1 MDSCLTKLIY
11 DKNELIKMIIV
22 SDLNEM
28 VIDNIHYKKD
38 NKDSIQLKSNGKILG
53 YIAKSFD
60 AVNNKE
66 KSVLTYEL
74 IDKEYVL
81 KEEKNI
87 EYLKN
92 GKKEILL
99 YNNDRFNE
107 KIETYFDKDEN
118 IIWQKKYK
126 NGILFES
133 RKLIGSNDYLVK
145 VLSDENYYY
154 KEETQLPED

>member
-1 MDSCLTKLIY
+1 M
-11 DKNELIKMIIV
+11 IKKYF
-22 SDLNEM
+22 L
-28 VIDNIHYKKD
+28 KK
-38 NKDSIQLKSNGKILG
+38 K
-53 YIAKSFD
+53 
-60 AVNNKE
+60 
-66 KSVLTYEL
+66 
-74 IDKEYVL
+74 
-81 KEEKNI
+81 KNI
-87 EYLKN
+87 KYIKKS
-92 GKKEILL
+92 KKEILL

-133 RKLIGSNDYLVK
+133 TKLIGSNDYLVK